1 MEPIIPSESGKTDSV
16 IYFFIVMF
24 LITVSF
30 STFLSNFALYSAI
43 AALLYSRFSGGAAAK
58 FKYSPVYSIML
69 LFVAANIL
77 GLFTSGLG
85 LAGIGKIKNVM
96 AFLAFFLAYEKGF
109 MLVDKIKMMALLQ
122 SVNFILLLTAI
133 LATAFGL
140 TDIVYFQDF
149 VYWPSKYSG
158 LFEVPI
164 TYGEFL
170 VMMQCISLAIILGAK
185 DAFESPQKRG
195 LFLALI
201 CANAAALL
209 LTYSRGP
216 WAAMVLAVFALLLF
230 NRYYRIFAAALIVS
244 ALAAAVVIYPP
255 VKNFALLNDLNAR
268 VMSTLGGYSSGREV
282 IYAAGIAMIKDN
294 PVTGVGIGGVE
305 KNYSDYVRRVEWAPE
320 ERKKMVYGH
329 LHNLY
334 LQIYAE
340 TGFAGFASFICL
352 CLYVLAGR
360 LIKKIN
366 SIKEEGAVE
375 KAFAA
380 GTALAFAAV
389 LVMGLSEYNMFN
401 NEISRILWFYTGMAL
416 GERKN

>member
-195 LFLALI
+195 
-201 CANAAALL
+201 
-209 LTYSRGP
+209 
-216 WAAMVLAVFALLLF
+216 
-230 NRYYRIFAAALIVS
+230 
-244 ALAAAVVIYPP
+244 
-255 VKNFALLNDLNAR
+255 
-268 VMSTLGGYSSGREV
+268 
-282 IYAAGIAMIKDN
+282 
-294 PVTGVGIGGVE
+294 
-305 KNYSDYVRRVEWAPE
+305 
-320 ERKKMVYGH
+320 
-329 LHNLY
+329 
-334 LQIYAE
+334 
-340 TGFAGFASFICL
+340 
-352 CLYVLAGR
+352 
-360 LIKKIN
+360 
-366 SIKEEGAVE
+366 
-375 KAFAA
+375 
-380 GTALAFAAV
+380 
-389 LVMGLSEYNMFN
+389 
-401 NEISRILWFYTGMAL
+401 
-416 GERKN
+416 